1 MTWNKI
7 LTMLAAVFGF
17 VAGLFGEWTA
27 AMTVLVVLM
36 AIDYITGCI
45 CGFCGKSPKTPNGH
59 WLSSYAFKG
68 LMHKGI
74 TMLVIL
80 VAAQLDIVI
89 SAGASTFK
97 TMAVFYYISCE
108 GLSVVENVGL
118 LGVPL
123 PPFLKNALEVLKAKN
138 SESKHDDKNIT
149 DKESE

>member
-7 LTMLAAVFGF
+7 LTVLAAALGF

-27 AMTVLVVLM
+27 AMTVLVILM
-36 AIDYITGCI
+36 VIDYATGCI
-45 CGFCGKSPKTPNGH
+45 CGFCGKSQKTPNGH

-68 LMHKGI
+68 LLHKGI

-80 VAAQLDIVI
+80 VAAQLDLVI
-89 SAGASTFK
+89 TAGTSTFK

-108 GLSVVENVGL
+108 GLSIIENVGL

-123 PPFLKNALEVLKAKN
+123 PPFLKNALEVLKTKN
-138 SESKHDDKNIT
+138 SETNSSESDVET
-149 DKESE
+149 KE

>member
-7 LTMLAAVFGF
+7 FSALAAICGF
-17 VAGLFGEWTA
+17 VAGLFGEWSA

-36 AIDYITGCI
+36 AVDYITGCI
-45 CGFCGKSPKTPNGH
+45 CGFCGKSQKTPNGH

-74 TMLVIL
+74 TMLIIL
-80 VAAQLDIVI
+80 VAAQLDLVI
-89 SAGASTFK
+89 TADTSTFK

-108 GLSVVENVGL
+108 GLSIIENVGL

-123 PPFLKNALEVLKAKN
+123 PAFLKNALEVMKSKN
-138 SESKHDDKNIT
+138 EDVPIDEEKN
-149 DKESE
+149 E